1 MESYDIQI
9 NINVS
14 ANSEQEA
21 EDKVTAMMKQIYILE
36 TDKPV
41 LLRAI
46 NGWDFIEFVS
56 EDDPES
62 V

>member
-21 EDKVTAMMKQIYILE
+21 EDKVTAVMRQEM
-36 TDKPV
+36 DKPV
-41 LLRAI
+41 LQRAI
-46 NGWDFIEFVS
+46 NGWDFIEFIS
-56 EDDPES
+56 EDDPEI